1 MGKHSY
7 LIPQLCYFV
16 TIFQSKIASCTSS
29 TNNWNSGSVQ
39 ASERIPLEANKPY
52 YLEAYSDA
60 DHVTV
65 RVRLDQTEHTNT
77 KVGAAVDEKQQI
89 TISSTID
96 WEKQVRFLW
105 LFNISLHS
113 CNEFISELLGIR
125 MSTVFTGILY
135 IYDDFFSFFFVSI
148 IN

>member
-1 MGKHSY
+1 M
-7 LIPQLCYFV
+7 
-16 TIFQSKIASCTSS
+16 
-29 TNNWNSGSVQ
+29 
-39 ASERIPLEANKPY
+39 
-52 YLEAYSDA
+52 
-60 DHVTV
+60 TV

-96 WEKQVRFLW
+96 WEKQVCFLW
-105 LFNISLHS
+105 LFKISLHS

-135 IYDDFFSFFFVSI
+135 IYDDFFSFFFC
-148 IN
+148 

>member
-1 MGKHSY
+1 M
-7 LIPQLCYFV
+7 LLCNNFCHFV
-16 TIFQSKIASCTSS
+16 TTFQSKIASCTSS

-105 LFNISLHS
+105 LFKISLHS
-113 CNEFISELLGIR
+113 CKKFISELLSVLIR
-125 MSTVFTGILY
+125 TKKM
-135 IYDDFFSFFFVSI
+135 
-148 IN
+148 